1 MSRCKIDFYILVLQ
15 YAIKVSKERMTFFIK
30 KHTFSSYS
38 LSFWKWNFKNYD
50 NYYMYKT
57 HINKFQMLQICQEI
71 THLAWLLRFH
81 PHSNPFSQLKLF
93 KIAGMSHWCLDIII
107 RNLTSNFSPGFQK
120 MLSNSSPEP
129 KIGVA
134 YKKCV
139 FIFIF
144 DCLQVLNFL
153 HSVFIG
159 IFILRLV

>member
-1 MSRCKIDFYILVLQ
+1 MLLKFLKKEWLSSLKNIPFLFIPWVSESEILR
-15 YAIKVSKERMTFFIK
+15 IMTIIIC
-30 KHTFSSYS
+30 TR
-38 LSFWKWNFKNYD
+38 
-50 NYYMYKT
+50 T
-57 HINKFQMLQICQEI
+57 HINKFQMLQICQKI
-71 THLAWLLRFH
+71 KHLAWPLRFH

-129 KIGVA
+129 KIGVT

-159 IFILRLV
+159 IVILMLV